1 MFFFFFLH
9 RVSKVLSVFERGSDS
24 YKARIK
30 PNYSNQIALK
40 GLTTQTFKTM
50 DHIRSVLGCGTRMDS
65 KIVKRSLSVL
75 DKVEKEEIERA
86 QSNVLIERIDKL
98 EEMLRNITNCLTD
111 SK

>member
-1 MFFFFFLH
+1 M
-9 RVSKVLSVFERGSDS
+9 
-24 YKARIK
+24 
-30 PNYSNQIALK
+30 
-40 GLTTQTFKTM
+40 
-50 DHIRSVLGCGTRMDS
+50 
-65 KIVKRSLSVL
+65 KRSLSVL